1 MQFPLEIVFKILA
14 LAPQMYVRDA
24 SGQSIGYVR
33 QKLMAF
39 KESVTVF
46 TDETQAQPIYTINA
60 DRVIDFTANYH
71 FADPAWRPLGH
82 LRREGMRS
90 LWRAHYVISVGDRP
104 TFEVREQSAIVRLAD
119 SIFGQIPLIGA
130 LSGYFFN
137 PTYIVSRMS
146 DGTEALRMV
155 KRPALLETHFAIS
168 QVGPITPDEQ
178 VSVLLGLMMIILL
191 ERSRG

>member
-1 MQFPLEIVFKILA
+1 MQFPLEFVFKILA
-14 LAPQMYVRDA
+14 LAPQLYVRDA
-24 SGQSIGYVR
+24 TGQPIGYVR

-46 TDETQAQPIYTINA
+46 TDETQSRPIYKINA

-71 FADPAWRPLGH
+71 FADASGRPLGH

-104 TFEVREQSAIVRLAD
+104 TFEVREESAMVRLAD
-119 SIFGQIPLIGA
+119 SILGQIPLVGA

-137 PTYIVSRMS
+137 PKYIVSRIAG
-146 DGTEALRMV
+146 GTETLGMV
-155 KRPALLETHFAIS
+155 KQPALLETHFAIS
-168 QVGPITPDEQ
+168 QAGPIAPDEQ
-178 VSVLLGLMMIILL
+178 ASVLLGLMMIILL

>member
-1 MQFPLEIVFKILA
+1 MQFPLEIVFKVLA
-14 LAPQMYVRDA
+14 LAPQLYVRDA
-24 SGQSIGYVR
+24 TGQSIGYVR

-71 FADPAWRPLGH
+71 FADASGRPLGH
-82 LRREGMRS
+82 LRREGMSS
-90 LWRAHYVISVGDRP
+90 LLRAHYVISVGDRP
-104 TFEVREQSAIVRLAD
+104 TFEVREESAMVRLAD
-119 SIFGQIPLIGA
+119 SIFGQIPFVGA

-137 PTYIVSRMS
+137 PKYNVSRITG
-146 DGTEALRMV
+146 GTETLRMV
-155 KRPALLETHFAIS
+155 KQPALLETHFAIS
-168 QVGPITPDEQ
+168 QAGPIAPDEQ